1 MSVSMH
7 STTSSHYTE
16 RQEPLV
22 VATTGLNDR
31 LLAQHTD
38 VPDDDSSCSA
48 NLVRVI
54 CRFVASILTPRQ
66 VLGII
71 RVLKAITF
79 CFLVL
84 NILSNLMYLLF
95 VHLAANWQV
104 RQMAGGARD
113 TLIRIYGIVLCLIA
127 LAVEIDVTKVVKKF
141 SGLKGFIARAL
152 FMFLI
157 AAITSSKPIY
167 SKEMFTRVIN
177 DDYVPNDD
185 GDENAEDDKDEDG
198 DDAKDDDGGMYS
210 YLAYDP
216 TSSIPSSAVNFQMV
230 TASVL

>member
-38 VPDDDSSCSA
+38 VPDDDTSCQA
-48 NLVRVI
+48 NLVRLI

-71 RVLKAITF
+71 RVLKAVTF

-84 NILSNLMYLLF
+84 NIVSNLMYLIF
-95 VHLAANWQV
+95 VHIVANREV
-104 RQMAGGARD
+104 RDMAGGARD
-113 TLIRIYGIVLCLIA
+113 TIIRLYGIVLCLLA

-141 SGLKGFIARAL
+141 SGLKGFIARSM

-157 AAITSSKPIY
+157 ASITSSKPIF
-167 SKEMFTRVIN
+167 SKDLYVKQVQT
-177 DDYVPNDD
+177 DDVYQKNYDD
-185 GDENAEDDKDEDG
+185 QANG
-198 DDAKDDDGGMYS
+198 DDAAGDDKAY
-210 YLAYDP
+210 YQAYDP
-216 TSSIPSSAVNFQMV
+216 TSKIPSSAVNFQMV
-230 TASVL
+230 TAFVL